1 MKTVCKEN
9 KCVGCMACIDV
20 CKKDAIRIKD
30 TLSEYNAVI
39 NENKCVDCGMCK
51 KICQNNILV
60 ETFEPEIWKQGWT
73 KDSKIRNQGA
83 SGGVAMELAHT
94 FVKNGGKV
102 CSCTFDKGKFI
113 FKIVD
118 NENDLKIFAGSKYIK
133 SNPSG
138 IYEKIKIELKNG
150 NSILFIGLPC
160 QVAAVKIYVGKELE
174 EKLIKVDLI
183 CHGTPSPKI
192 LDKFLKEYNKEIKN
206 FKDIVFRVKGKSQVF
221 DSSKTIVQ
229 EGCSDRYMI
238 SFLEALTYTENC
250 YQCTYAKRQ
259 RVGDITLG
267 DSWGSDLLES
277 EWEKGISLILCQTI
291 KGKRLLDAANVRT
304 SDVDV
309 DNAIKNN
316 HQLEHP
322 SIAPKGK
329 DKFFKGL
336 NQGKSF
342 NKLVMKTLPKAC
354 YKQNMKSILIRTGII
369 SRGGISYQI
378 KIVERNS

>member
-1 MKTVCKEN
+1 MSQYLGELPNVKS
-9 KCVGCMACIDV
+9 IFD
-20 CKKDAIRIKD
+20 
-30 TLSEYNAVI
+30 
-39 NENKCVDCGMCK
+39 DCFTN
-51 KICQNNILV
+51 QVYRLLT
-60 ETFEPEIWKQGWT
+60 E
-73 KDSKIRNQGA
+73 NQGA
-83 SGGVAMELAHT
+83 YFYSGLLSYVANHYL
-94 FVKNGGKV
+94 GGNNV
-102 CSCTFDKGKFI
+102 LFQ
-113 FKIVD
+113 
-118 NENDLKIFAGSKYIK
+118 
-133 SNPSG
+133 
-138 IYEKIKIELKNG
+138 
-150 NSILFIGLPC
+150 ILN
-160 QVAAVKIYVGKELE
+160 V
-174 EKLIKVDLI
+174 
-183 CHGTPSPKI
+183 
-192 LDKFLKEYNKEIKN
+192 
-206 FKDIVFRVKGKSQVF
+206 
-221 DSSKTIVQ
+221 
-229 EGCSDRYMI
+229 
-238 SFLEALTYTENC
+238 SFLAALTYTENC

-378 KIVERNS
+378 KIVRKK

>member
-1 MKTVCKEN
+1 
-9 KCVGCMACIDV
+9 MACIDV

-174 EKLIKVDLI
+174 EKLITVDLI

-238 SFLEALTYTENC
+238 SFLAALTYTENC

-277 EWEKGISLILCQTI
+277 EWEKEY
-291 KGKRLLDAANVRT
+291 
-304 SDVDV
+304 
-309 DNAIKNN
+309 
-316 HQLEHP
+316 H
-322 SIAPKGK
+322 
-329 DKFFKGL
+329 
-336 NQGKSF
+336 
-342 NKLVMKTLPKAC
+342 
-354 YKQNMKSILIRTGII
+354 
-369 SRGGISYQI
+369 
-378 KIVERNS
+378 